1 MARRRRGPDDE
12 VFELIASGQATTRA
26 DISRSTG
33 MAAST
38 VSGVVSRLMREGLV
52 REGAGTEPTGGRPGR
67 NLQVAPNQRRR
78 LVSEFGAHH
87 ARVGLA
93 DASGNVSDT
102 MSLDIEISQGPR
114 SVLDQLLARGRALAD
129 ECDVELSGIGIALPG
144 PVDPTSGTVVGPS
157 RMPGWNGCNVPA
169 LVAEFSDLPL
179 TVENDARI
187 GARGEHSWRRHNG
200 ALSQPPVE
208 DFIYVKAGS
217 AIGGA
222 LVLGGAV
229 HRGSHGIAG
238 DITHV
243 PVAAG
248 GNRACQCG
256 NTGCLDTVASA
267 EAIRRDLAGRGL
279 DVPDNRALVAAA
291 KDGEPEVVNALRTT
305 GILLGEALAHN
316 VAFLDPQALIIG
328 GTLSAVEAFTAGVRQ
343 ALHERCLPSVMEHIT
358 VERSRS
364 GMDAALWGLADAMT
378 TGTSPHSTPTPK
390 ES

>member
-1 MARRRRGPDDE
+1 MPRRRRGPDDE
-12 VFELIASGQATTRA
+12 VFDLIASGQATTRA
-26 DISRSTG
+26 DICRSTG

-38 VSGVVSRLMREGLV
+38 VSGVVSRLMRVGVV

-67 NLQVAPNQRRR
+67 NLQVVPNQRRR
-78 LVSEFGAHH
+78 LVSELGAHH

-93 DASGNVSDT
+93 DASGVVSDT
-102 MSLDIEISQGPR
+102 LSLDIEIAQGPR

-129 ECDVELSGIGIALPG
+129 ECDVELTDLGIALPG
-144 PVDPTSGTVVGPS
+144 PVDITTGTVVGPS

-169 LVAEFSDLPL
+169 LVAEASDLPL

-200 ALSQPPVE
+200 TPSQPALD

-222 LVLGGAV
+222 LVLGGDV
-229 HRGSHGIAG
+229 HRGSHGVAG

-248 GNRACQCG
+248 GDRPCQCG

-267 EAIRRDLAGRGL
+267 EAVRRDLVDRGL
-279 DVPDNRALVAAA
+279 DIPDNRALLAAA
-291 KDGEPEVVNALRTT
+291 RDGEPEVVNALRNT

-328 GTLSAVEAFTAGVRQ
+328 GTLSAVDAFTAGVRQ
-343 ALHERCLPSVMEHIT
+343 ALHERCLPSVMEHIS

-378 TGTSPHSTPTPK
+378 TGAHHHTSIPK